1 MTMDKKRLYAVAA
14 AFPAAL
20 LLVLL
25 VPNIT
30 AKNWL
35 LASMAVGFA
44 IAAWFLIPKRSAL
57 DIPHREVALLMALI
71 APVAL
76 MLYYLT
82 GLSYGFYKNPIPS
95 TFLMRYILPFI
106 ITIISS
112 ELLRSILLQQKNKWV
127 TVLSWIAMVLL
138 ECLLLSK
145 LNIFD
150 SFSKFRDFTAM
161 VLFPAI
167 SGNLLYHYLSR
178 RYGML
183 PNVIFRLVMSLY
195 AYILP
200 FTPKTP
206 DAMVAFGKLLL
217 PLLIFLFIRM
227 LYEKRHFAAVKKKSI
242 FSTILGIIVVVLMT
256 LTIMLISC
264 QFKYGLLVVGSESMT
279 GTVDKGDCVIYVEY
293 TGQIIKDEQI
303 AVFKSGGTTYIH
315 RVVDIESIDG
325 EIRYYTKGDAN
336 EGIDAGFVTNGD
348 IIGIVTHKIKY
359 IGYPTIWIRE
369 LFK

>member
-1 MTMDKKRLYAVAA
+1 MTIDKKRLYAVAA

-25 VPNIT
+25 VSDIT
-30 AKNWL
+30 VKNWL
-35 LASMAVGFA
+35 LTVLTLGFA
-44 IAAWFLIPKRSAL
+44 VLAWFFIPKRSAL
-57 DIPHREVALLMALI
+57 DIPRREVTLVMGLMGPL
-71 APVAL
+71 VL

-82 GLSYGFYKNPIPS
+82 GLSYGFYRNPIPS
-95 TFLMRYILPFI
+95 TFFLRYILPFI
-106 ITIISS
+106 ITIVFS
-112 ELLRSILLQQKNKWV
+112 ELLRSILLQQKKKWV
-127 TVLSWIAMVLL
+127 MVLSYLAMVLL

-145 LNIFD
+145 LNVFD
-150 SFSKFRDFTAM
+150 SFTKFRDFTAM
-161 VLFPAI
+161 ILFPAI

-178 RYGML
+178 RYGMW
-183 PNVIFRLVMSLY
+183 PNVIFRLVMALY

-206 DAMVAFGKLLL
+206 DSMVAFAKLLL

-227 LYEKRHFAAVKKKSI
+227 LYQKRHFAAHQKKSI
-242 FSTILGIIVVVLMT
+242 FSTILGIIVVILMA

-279 GTVDKGDCVIYVEY
+279 GTVDKGDCVIYEEY
-293 TGQIIKDEQI
+293 TGQVIPNEVI

-336 EGIDAGFVTNGD
+336 EGIDAGYVTNGD
-348 IIGIVTHKIKY
+348 IIGIVTHKVKY
-359 IGYPTIWIRE
+359 IGLPTIWIRD

>member
-1 MTMDKKRLYAVAA
+1 MTIDKKRLYAVAA

-30 AKNWL
+30 LKNWL
-35 LASMAVGFA
+35 LTILAIGFA
-44 IAAWFLIPKRSAL
+44 AAAWFFIPKRSSL
-57 DIPHREVALLMALI
+57 DIPHREVTLVMALM

-82 GLSYGFYKNPIPS
+82 GLSYGFYRNPIVS
-95 TFLMRYILPFI
+95 TFFLRYILPFAL
-106 ITIISS
+106 TILSS

-127 TVLSWIAMVLL
+127 TVLSWVAMVLL
-138 ECLLLSK
+138 ECLLFSK
-145 LNIFD
+145 LNVFD
-150 SFSKFRDFTAM
+150 TFSKFRDFTAK

-167 SGNLLYHYLSR
+167 SGNLLYQYLSR
-178 RYGML
+178 RYGMW
-183 PNVIFRLVMSLY
+183 PNVIYRTVMALY
-195 AYILP
+195 PYI
-200 FTPKTP
+200 FGYIPKTP
-206 DAMVAFGKLLL
+206 DAFVAFGKLLL

-227 LYEKRHFAAVKKKSI
+227 LYQKRHFAAVKKKSI

-256 LTIMLISC
+256 LTLMLISC

-279 GTVDKGDCVIYVEY
+279 GTVDKGDAIIYVEY
-293 TGQIIKDEQI
+293 TGQIIKDEEI

-315 RVVDIESIDG
+315 RVVDIEKIDG
-325 EIRYYTKGDAN
+325 ETRYYTKGDAN

-359 IGYPTIWIRE
+359 IGFPTIWIRD